1 MTLAVVALALGL
13 AAIGL
18 ERAGRIP
25 IGLRGPGFALVA
37 FGVVSGLLTLFG

>member
-1 MTLAVVALALGL
+1 MTLAVVLVALGL

-18 ERAGRIP
+18 ERTGRIP

-37 FGVVSGLLTLFG
+37 FGVTFGLLTLLG